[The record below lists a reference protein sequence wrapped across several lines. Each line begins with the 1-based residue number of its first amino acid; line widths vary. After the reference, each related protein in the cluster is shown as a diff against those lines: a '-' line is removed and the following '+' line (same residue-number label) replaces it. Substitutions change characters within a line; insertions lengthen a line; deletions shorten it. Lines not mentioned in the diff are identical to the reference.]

1 MKSTPKAAAALAFW
15 LTACGGST
23 GPVVGTV
30 VSVTGTEDPRQS
42 AALVELDA
50 GTVNGSNEVSII
62 FDTDLPRCRGASGA
76 ADLRPGVHVRAEP
89 ADFVDFD
96 SLDAMDPPSFQVT
109 AVTVDCE

>member
-30 VSVTGTEDPRQS
+30 VSVTGAEDATQS
-42 AALVELDA
+42 AALVDLDA
-50 GTVNGSNEVSII
+50 GAINDSNEVSII

-76 ADLRPGVHVRAEP
+76 VDVRPGVQVRAEP

-96 SLDAMDPPSFQVT
+96 SLDAMYPPSFQVKE
-109 AVTVDCE
+109 VVVDCD